1 MTQERIRFAGDPI
14 VGESGSGAEPQIP
27 LDKTIRPTKVEMLNK
42 KGEDD
47 EDEED
52 DKPKSFQKN
61 ARGRTPVVE
70 EDDDDDEDE
79 LDEETPGY
87 ERERIGARIG
97 QTMEDAQSVVEVE
110 RELEADDVVPMVFP
124 IPVHL
129 QDKGLMHHWQPGVH
143 LVPVSIAGN
152 SNKERHFWLK
162 ANKVRHA
169 GKRIPNPSV

>member
-1 MTQERIRFAGDPI
+1 MAQERIRFAGDPI
-14 VGESGSGAEPQIP
+14 PGESGSGAEPQIP
-27 LDKTIRPTKVEMLNK
+27 LDKRVRPTEVEMLNK
-42 KGEDD
+42 GD
-47 EDEED
+47 ED

-61 ARGRTPVVE
+61 ARGRAAPI
-70 EDDDDDEDE
+70 EDDDEDEDE
-79 LDEETPGY
+79 LDEATPGY

-97 QTMEDAQSVVEVE
+97 QTMEEAQGVVEVE
-110 RELEADDVVPMVFP
+110 RALEEDDVVPMVFP

-169 GKRIPNPSV
+169 GKRIPNPNI